1 MKNLSYT
8 GKDLNTIFTSIT
20 SSLIFWEL
28 KRSQIKNY
36 ESNVNHIIFSGILTN
51 KSIGIAISKK
61 INHIILVNRLHDDNS
76 LSISDDGIELL
87 YKNDIFLIALG
98 TRWIYN
104 TKFGKKMVNVIICN
118 MNASLWNSTLTVDHV
133 FIGLEEPLPLSYIFA
148 RLRNSILYLPAKHDP
163 NDSVITNILLITKEF
178 DKSEITDVPEVI
190 ITLELTSSIIRWCYT
205 KGIFL
210 VFINADVLYSE
221 VARDLS
227 YFVSKTT
234 NIQTTFLSH
243 LNYKIKLK

>member
-8 GKDLNTIFTSIT
+8 GKDLDTIFTSIT
-20 SSLIFWEL
+20 SGYIFWEL
-28 KRSQIKNY
+28 KRSPIKNF

-61 INHIILVNRLHDDNS
+61 INHIVLINRLNEDNS

-87 YKNDIFLIALG
+87 YKNDIFVIALG
-98 TRWIYN
+98 SSWIFN
-104 TKFGKKMVNVIICN
+104 TKFGKKMINIVISN
-118 MNASLWNSTLTVDHV
+118 TDASLWNSPLSVDHV

-148 RLRNSILYLPAKHDP
+148 RLRNSILYLPAKLDQ
-163 NDSVITNILLITKEF
+163 SGSLITNILLITKEF
-178 DKSEITDVPEVI
+178 DKNELTDSPEVI

-205 KGIFL
+205 NGIIL

-227 YFVSKTT
+227 YFISKTT
-234 NIQTTFLSH
+234 NIQSTFLSH
-243 LNYKIKLK
+243 LNYKIMLK